1 MRKSEPHRF
10 PGARPGRTWLAALVC
25 AAVVAGGLPC
35 AFAATAETP
44 KPQRKDIGVTTTVQY
59 CEAGGQPLY
68 MDIFVP
74 DSAAMGTTPSAA
86 VIYVHGGGW
95 REGDRTNG
103 FGFMRET
110 VPLREAGFV
119 VASIDYRLF
128 PKHRF
133 PAQIEDAKCAVRW
146 LRANAAKYHV
156 DPNRIGALGESA
168 GGHLVSLLGLARK
181 DAGLEGDGGNPEV
194 SSGVQAV
201 ANLYGVG
208 NVELPTTCSLFASA
222 LTGVFSAPG
231 ASKRGSPVTYV
242 RADAPP
248 FLVIHGDKDAMVPVE
263 QSRELVARMREA
275 GARVKYI
282 EVKNANH
289 GFWPVG
295 GDIDPTMPQITAEIV
310 EFFRQNLR

>member
-1 MRKSEPHRF
+1 
-10 PGARPGRTWLAALVC
+10 
-25 AAVVAGGLPC
+25 
-35 AFAATAETP
+35 
-44 KPQRKDIGVTTTVQY
+44 
-59 CEAGGQPLY
+59 

-74 DSAAMGTTPSAA
+74 ESAAAATRPSAA

-95 REGDRTNG
+95 AGGDRTDG
-103 FGFMRET
+103 FEFMRQT

-128 PKHRF
+128 PKHLF

-146 LRANAAKYHV
+146 LRAHAAKYHV
-156 DPNRIGALGESA
+156 DPNRIGVLGESA

-181 DAGLEGDGGNPEV
+181 DAGLEGEGGNPDV
-194 SSGVQAV
+194 SSEVQAV

-208 NVELPTTCSLFASA
+208 NIESITTGSFLAPV

-231 ASKRGSPVTYV
+231 AWKRGSPVNYV

-263 QSRELVARMREA
+263 QSRELVARMREG

-295 GDIDPTMPQITAEIV
+295 GDIDPTLPEITAEIV
-310 EFFRQNLR
+310 EFFRKTLR